1 MEIKVLLGKIAAF
14 IINPI
19 IFLGFIIATIV
30 LFYGIVQMIAS
41 SDSSDLPEKRRAV
54 IYGVIGMFVMFSV
67 YGILNLVLTS
77 FGIPTTNIPF

>member
-67 YGILNLVLTS
+67 AGILRLVLTS
-77 FGIPTTNIPF
+77 FGIETINLPF